1 MNRRYCLALDLK
13 DDPKLIEA
21 YKDAHRKEN
30 FRAEITSSIRDAG
43 VTNMEIY
50 LTGNRLFMI
59 MEVDETF
66 SFEKK
71 AEMDA
76 ENDKVQDWETFVGIF
91 QQVLPWAKQ
100 GEKWVLMDKIYAL
113 EK

>member
-1 MNRRYCLALDLK
+1 
-13 DDPKLIEA
+13 
-21 YKDAHRKEN
+21 
-30 FRAEITSSIRDAG
+30 
-43 VTNMEIY
+43 
-50 LTGNRLFMI
+50 MI